1 MGNHRQGRKTMTEV
15 QCKCPEC
22 GHEFEEEFEIDP
34 NDFANDRD

>member
-1 MGNHRQGRKTMTEV
+1 MEI
-15 QCKCPEC
+15 QCICPEC

>member
-1 MGNHRQGRKTMTEV
+1 MIIMEINCT
-15 QCKCPEC
+15 CPEC

>member
-1 MGNHRQGRKTMTEV
+1 MIIMEI

-34 NDFANDRD
+34 NDFVNDRD